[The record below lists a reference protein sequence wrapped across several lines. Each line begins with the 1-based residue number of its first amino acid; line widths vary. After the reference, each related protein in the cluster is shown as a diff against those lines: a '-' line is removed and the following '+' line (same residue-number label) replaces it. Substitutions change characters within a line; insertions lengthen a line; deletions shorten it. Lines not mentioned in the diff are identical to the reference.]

1 MTLKT
6 ENTPKKT
13 RLSNTSTNMY
23 IECGQRYKYHYVE
36 KIRNKDIPSSLFF
49 GNAIDEA
56 LNVLLKVK
64 LKDSPVDED
73 FVKVYTEKMSTII
86 QHKEEVSLYENLNCV
101 YSKADYEPSLL
112 DKKDIKKLLG
122 EEFKSIDL
130 DEFMKAAYQQI
141 REAKTQF
148 CLPEAELKL
157 YNRTCWRSLYKK
169 GILLLECYLHNIIPK
184 IDYVVSVQKD
194 IELPNDQGDVIAGK
208 IDAILKFKGD
218 DKIYIVDNKTASKAY
233 TEGDIISSKQLA
245 TYAESEGIY
254 DVCYIVL
261 DKNLRKKEPI
271 VRFQILKH
279 TLDPAIIDHVFNDYE
294 RILHNIKDEVF
305 DKNESKCYNIF
316 GKPCEYLKLCKYG
329 KFDDKKLIKISEEK

>member
-1 MTLKT
+1 MTSNNEST
-6 ENTPKKT
+6 QKKT

-23 IECGQRYKYHYVE
+23 IECGQRYKYHYID

-64 LKDSPVDED
+64 LKDNPVDED
-73 FVKVYTEKMSTII
+73 FVKVYNEKMSNIV
-86 QHKEEVSLYENLNCV
+86 QHKEEVFLYENLNCV
-101 YSKADYEPSLL
+101 YSKADYSPDLL

-122 EEFKSIDL
+122 EEFKDINL
-130 DEFMKAAYQQI
+130 DEFMSSAYSQI

-148 CLPEAELKL
+148 CLPEDELKL
-157 YNRTCWRSLYKK
+157 YNRVCWRSLYKK
-169 GILLLECYLHNIIPK
+169 GLLLLDAYLTNIIPK
-184 IDYVVSVQKD
+184 IDYVLSVQKD
-194 IELPNDQGDVIAGK
+194 IELPNENGDVIAGK

-218 DKIYIVDNKTASKAY
+218 DKIYVVDNKTASKAY
-233 TEGDIISSKQLA
+233 TPNDIITSKQLA
-245 TYAESEGIY
+245 TYAEHEGIF

-261 DKNLRKKEPI
+261 DKNLRIKEPR

-279 TLDPAIIDHVFNDYE
+279 KLDESLIDHVFNDYE
-294 RILHNIKDEVF
+294 RILQSIKEGKF
-305 DKNESKCYNIF
+305 DKNENKCYNIF

-329 KFDDKKLIKISEEK
+329 KFDDKKLVKITEDK